1 MSMDEEYAVVL
12 GTIQDGIHRVV
23 TGFET
28 EDEAFEFLEVEGEDG
43 FVIESETYYPDDD
56 EYDDESYDED
66 AE

>member
-1 MSMDEEYAVVL
+1 MDEEYAVVL

-43 FVIESETYYPDDD
+43 FVIESETYYPDDFDD
-56 EYDDESYDED
+56 EDDESYDED